1 MSAIT
6 QDYSGVAIN
15 YDNAYADS
23 LALSYTPV
31 AQTFVLPVNYTRGTN
46 VGEQNI
52 PDLSGFQILCHV
64 SDVATAQWSW
74 QIGYTN
80 IQNPTL
86 ISQFNIVESGTTT
99 GTYITGLVWFDI
111 LFDQPVTVSANQLDS
126 TWIVILTPSNIDYVT
141 YFLYNDQGFQPKTQG
156 YLVSNIVAEDTD
168 SQLYLDYIN
177 ASNNLLPGPTLYPS
191 STLLPSATQGSGS
204 PASFNFRV
212 LALSADEGVDFL
224 GNQYRSYVAVTDPN
238 DINSLIAN
246 DSYWLSPPLPSSQA
260 VVSQYFDMR
269 ATSSGERYGLINLVP
284 DPSFEYDT
292 GAPSTWGYTMPYG
305 TISEFTVVE
314 YQGNIFPPN
323 GLKMLEV
330 AAIDIPTAEAITVYT
345 TDYIAITPGQ
355 SYSGTAWVAFS
366 DASIASSAQL
376 QFEWYSSIGSGMSA
390 NAGGTT
396 VTSAAPG
403 YVAFSAIA
411 PTDCPLMRVSI
422 VLTNAES
429 TTDSVGAYIDSVCV
443 IQGATPPATYFDGDY
458 PGATWTGIP
467 GNSASAQIVTPQLID
482 APVVVDAINLV
493 PLFPNQHFNI
503 YFSNDDNGVTVPSTT
518 DEWETKLWTL
528 AQSFPGNFGNETV
541 MLDQPI
547 TAKYIKVE
555 MTNPQLQPYDPGFL
569 QLPMIYKTFP
579 SWVQNYFLSQIN
591 PPTYSTDQ
599 IVVVSDAIS
608 TIYTPPLGD
617 LTSSPVIPSVPSPSS
632 YTVGQ
637 QALDNTTLSQIDLNT
652 TPYQSPLGSQSN
664 SNTVLS
670 SIVANQLSNTLTGPL
685 QINEGPPS
693 TYPPITTVSSW
704 QRDAVL
710 LDLLTPMMYFYYT
723 CRHQYQLVSATLA
736 NNKAYFF
743 GIANIN
749 FLRKQGTVIE
759 DTPIYTETGQDF
771 ANASVNDFVM
781 NTLGTWD
788 TYAD

>member
-1 MSAIT
+1 MSAIA

-15 YDNAYADS
+15 YDNAYTDS

-46 VGEQNI
+46 PNEQNI
-52 PDLSGFQILCHV
+52 PALSGFQILCHV
-64 SDVATAQWSW
+64 SDAATAQWSW

-80 IQNPTL
+80 VASPFL
-86 ISQFNIVESGTTT
+86 ISQFDIVQSGIAT
-99 GTYITGLVWFDI
+99 GTYTTGFVWFDI
-111 LFDQPVTVSANQLDS
+111 LFTNPITVQSDQLNG
-126 TWIVILTPSNIDYVT
+126 TWVVVLTPSNIDYVT
-141 YFLYNDQGFQPKTQG
+141 YFTYGNQGFQSKTQG
-156 YLVSNIVAEDTD
+156 YLVQSTSTEDENT
-168 SQLYLDYIN
+168 QLYLGDIN
-177 ASNNLLPGPTLYPS
+177 VESALYPSLTLYPS
-191 STLLPSATQGSGS
+191 PSLLPSSSQNSGS
-204 PASFNFRV
+204 AASFNFR
-212 LALSADEGVDFL
+212 LLTLSADEGVDFL
-224 GNQYRSYVAVTDPN
+224 GNQYRSYVAATNPN

-269 ATSSGERYGLINLVP
+269 TTYTVQQYGSINLVP

-292 GAPSTWGYTMPYG
+292 GTPSTWAYALSSG
-305 TISEFTVVE
+305 TINSFTVVPYE
-314 YQGNIFPPN
+314 GGIIPPS
-323 GLKMLEV
+323 GIQMLNFSADNV
-330 AAIDIPTAEAITVYT
+330 AANGTMTVYT
-345 TDYIAITPGQ
+345 EGYIPILGGQ
-355 SYSGTAWVAFS
+355 SYSGLAWVDLTATS
-366 DASIASSAQL
+366 ITASAVL
-376 QFEWYSSIGSGMSA
+376 QFEWYTSVG
-390 NAGGTT
+390 AGLTT
-396 VTSAAPG
+396 SLGKTQVTNSAAG
-403 YVAFSAIA
+403 YVSWTAIA
-411 PTDCPLMRVSI
+411 PANATLMRVSI
-422 VLTNAES
+422 VITNDES
-429 TTDSVGAYIDSVCV
+429 TTENLSAYIDSVLAM
-443 IQGATPPATYFDGDY
+443 QSATQVTTYFDGDY
-458 PGATWTGIP
+458 PGSTWTGIP
-467 GNSASAQIVTPQLID
+467 GNSASAQIVSPQLID

-493 PLFPNQHFNI
+493 PLFPNQRFNI

-528 AQSFPGNFGNETV
+528 AQSFSGNFGNETV
-541 MLDQPI
+541 MLNQPI

-555 MTNPQLQPYDPGFL
+555 MTNPQLQSYDPGFF

-579 SWVQNYFLSQIN
+579 SWVQNYFLSQIT

-599 IVVVSDAIS
+599 ITVISDALS
-608 TIYTPPLGD
+608 TMYTPPLAD
-617 LTSSPVIPSVPSPSS
+617 LTSNPVIPPVPSPTS
-632 YTVGQ
+632 YTVPQ
-637 QALDNTTLSQIDLNT
+637 QPIDNTTLSQIDLNT

-759 DTPIYTETGQDF
+759 DTPVYTETGQDF